1 MSTPT
6 APNLQDAAAPKT
18 PPKKTTPTGVTQPG
32 HDIVVTSAFSLIG
45 VALLA
50 LLANAGPKVGKI
62 VIILMVGFAI
72 GWAML
77 NSGWMQKVL
86 GKPTGIDP
94 IYKRFTG

>member
-1 MSTPT
+1 MRQLRRPHRKRQRPR
-6 APNLQDAAAPKT
+6 ALPN
-18 PPKKTTPTGVTQPG
+18 
-32 HDIVVTSAFSLIG
+32 LIG